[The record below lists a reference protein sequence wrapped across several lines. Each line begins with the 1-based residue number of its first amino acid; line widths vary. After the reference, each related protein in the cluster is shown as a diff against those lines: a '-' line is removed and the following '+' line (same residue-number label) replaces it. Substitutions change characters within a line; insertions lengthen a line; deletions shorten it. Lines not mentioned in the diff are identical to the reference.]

1 MDDVRHELLTRLDKL
16 SPMQQKQVLDYTR
29 DLLGEPRQLT
39 PGKNLLQFAGAI
51 SPEDLEIM
59 KQAIEE
65 GCEQVIGYG
74 KMGIR

>member
-1 MDDVRHELLTRLDKL
+1 MEDVTHELLTRLKKL

-29 DLLGEPRQLT
+29 DLLGEPRKLT

-65 GCEQVIGYG
+65 GCEQVNAPL
-74 KMGIR
+74 RT

>member
-1 MDDVRHELLTRLDKL
+1 MEDVRHELLMRLEKL
-16 SPMQQKQVLDYTR
+16 SLLQQKQVLDYTR
-29 DLLGEPRQLT
+29 ELLGEPRQLT

-65 GCEQVIGYG
+65 GCEQVYESEW
-74 KMGIR
+74 